1 MCRTAAQNA
10 IREAARQGLLV
21 VQERRREG
29 RRNDANV
36 VRIISAEWKAWI
48 VRGVGLRQRL
58 LGRRPAPKA
67 LNRDDVIGGEWE

>member
-36 VRIISAEWKAWI
+36 VRIISAEWKTWI
-48 VRGVGLRQRL
+48 VRGAWFTSTPSRAASSAEGAEQR
-58 LGRRPAPKA
+58 
-67 LNRDDVIGGEWE
+67 